1 MEEKEIEKTKRV
13 NPFLEQYKTPHETVP
28 FDKIKL
34 EDYEEAFLEGIRRDD
49 EQIEK
54 TINNPAEPTFD
65 NTIINVDDDK
75 DGYYDL
81 LSRVSTVFFNLLSAE
96 TNDEM
101 DALAQKMQPIL
112 TKHANDVRLNKKL
125 FERIK
130 AVHDNHRE
138 LPVEVDSLKATMQDP
153 TINHYK
159 VIGLAGDWATTS
171 ELGDFNVEFVV
182 PSKAKD
188 LLAAMFGND
197 AVSDLTKVTLKTGDT
212 DLDATTGFTGV
223 ALEPKKFKI
232 QGTIAIVDDNNAL
245 YRQIRFS
252 FRRHIPTYYQI
263 PQDLSM
269 D

>member
-1 MEEKEIEKTKRV
+1 MAMKKIEELKDIFVGPKTLLYAKAIAD
-13 NPFLEQYKTPHETVP
+13 LSKTTL
-28 FDKIKL
+28 DIT
-34 EDYEEAFLEGIRRDD
+34 A
-49 EQIEK
+49 
-54 TINNPAEPTFD
+54 
-65 NTIINVDDDK
+65 
-75 DGYYDL
+75 DL
-81 LSRVSTVFFNLLSAE
+81 
-96 TNDEM
+96 
-101 DALAQKMQPIL
+101 
-112 TKHANDVRLNKKL
+112 
-125 FERIK
+125 
-130 AVHDNHRE
+130 E

-232 QGTIAIVDDNNAL
+232 QGTIAIVDDTKTNVMVITNIAL
-245 YRQIRFS
+245 YATLQWDETGTKPVAFKFS
-252 FRRHIPTYYQI
+252 GSIEGAGKKSIAWLTKAAGA
-263 PQDLSM
+263 
-269 D
+269 

>member
-1 MEEKEIEKTKRV
+1 MKKIEELKDIFVGPKTLLYAKAI
-13 NPFLEQYKTPHETVP
+13 T
-28 FDKIKL
+28 D
-34 EDYEEAFLEGIRRDD
+34 
-49 EQIEK
+49 
-54 TINNPAEPTFD
+54 
-65 NTIINVDDDK
+65 
-75 DGYYDL
+75 
-81 LSRVSTVFFNLLSAE
+81 LSRTTLDITADL
-96 TNDEM
+96 
-101 DALAQKMQPIL
+101 
-112 TKHANDVRLNKKL
+112 
-125 FERIK
+125 
-130 AVHDNHRE
+130 E

-232 QGTIAIVDDNNAL
+232 QGTIAIVDDTKTNVMVITNIAL
-245 YRQIRFS
+245 YATLQWDETSTKPVAFKFS
-252 FRRHIPTYYQI
+252 GSIEGAGKKSIAWLTKAAGA
-263 PQDLSM
+263 
-269 D
+269 

>member
-1 MEEKEIEKTKRV
+1 MKKIEELKDIFVGPKTLLYAKAITD
-13 NPFLEQYKTPHETVP
+13 LSK
-28 FDKIKL
+28 
-34 EDYEEAFLEGIRRDD
+34 
-49 EQIEK
+49 
-54 TINNPAEPTFD
+54 PTLD
-65 NTIINVDDDK
+65 ITA
-75 DGYYDL
+75 DL
-81 LSRVSTVFFNLLSAE
+81 
-96 TNDEM
+96 
-101 DALAQKMQPIL
+101 
-112 TKHANDVRLNKKL
+112 
-125 FERIK
+125 
-130 AVHDNHRE
+130 E

-232 QGTIAIVDDNNAL
+232 QGTIAIVDDTKTNVMVITNLAL
-245 YRQIRFS
+245 YSTLQWDETGTKPVAFKFS
-252 FRRHIPTYYQI
+252 GSIEGAGKKSIAWLTKAAA
-263 PQDLSM
+263 
-269 D
+269 